1 DFRDQ
6 APYKHAPPRR
16 WVPHG
21 DAKVLY
27 VTPYDMMPWKI
38 ASTLGEI
45 HYDLVYINSFFDAL
59 FSISPLL
66 AMRGGLLQ
74 RTPVII
80 APRGEFAASAL
91 DLKGMKKR
99 SFVLISRFL
108 RLHESVVWH
117 ATSAGECTDIRRV
130 LGTHFCPPVLAANL
144 PGSYYAHGSFESPG
158 RTGPLRVVFLA
169 RISRMK

>member
-1 DFRDQ
+1 MAAKPIVLVLLRYYLPGFKAGGPTRSMANLISSLKDEFDFHVVCLNRDFRDQ
-6 APYKHAPPRR
+6 APYKHVPLRR

-21 DAKVLY
+21 GARVLY

-66 AMRGGLLQ
+66 AMRGGLLH

-80 APRGEFAASAL
+80 APRGEFAASEL

-99 SFVLISRFL
+99 RFVLISRFL
-108 RLHESVVWH
+108 GLHERVVWH
-117 ATSAGECTDIRRV
+117 
-130 LGTHFCPPVLAANL
+130 
-144 PGSYYAHGSFESPG
+144 
-158 RTGPLRVVFLA
+158 
-169 RISRMK
+169 